1 MEYVQIRENT
11 PEAPRAMSA
20 DINTGI
26 VRNVSLGTIIVTT
39 KFEPFVKLPS
49 VEVHFINSPNLEKAR
64 RFHPY

>member
-39 KFEPFVKLPS
+39 RFEPFV
-49 VEVHFINSPNLEKAR
+49 INSPDLEKAR